1 MRLPDFLH
9 SVGLS
14 GTLQFSQEFPSKKEN
29 YYVIRLRNPG
39 LSQRY
44 IIIHDDKQR
53 SERCSLSIQRYAYT
67 LKECMNFLESVSDLH
82 SIEVDLNNN

>member
-14 GTLQFSQEFPSKKEN
+14 GTLQHSQDFPSKKES
-29 YYVIRLRNPG
+29 YYVIRLRNHG

-53 SERCSLSIQRYAYT
+53 SERCSLSIQRYEDT
-67 LKECMNFLESVSDLH
+67 LKDCMNFLDSIGDLH
-82 SIEVDLNNN
+82 SIDVQLNNN